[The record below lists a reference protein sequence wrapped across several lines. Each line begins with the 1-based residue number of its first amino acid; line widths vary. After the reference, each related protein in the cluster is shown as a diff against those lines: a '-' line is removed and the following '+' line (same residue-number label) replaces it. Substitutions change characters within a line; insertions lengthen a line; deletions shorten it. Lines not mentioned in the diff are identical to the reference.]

1 MIKMKSKIRI
11 STVGYIGL
19 VLFGAILYILN
30 FGVDIRYHIYTL
42 MSDKILPIMKS
53 DFVVDTIGCRIPDLD
68 PFDPIVQKFI
78 HEEKPLKCHEKHQL
92 LVDSNLTSLFI
103 VKSALPFFNISDLDQ
118 LDCCYQPFWRSKP
131 KKPDDK
137 VDNKITYA
145 DNCTSFKES
154 VSIQEEFVKVLCSV
168 DSRNIYTNYHA
179 FIPLKPEVEKRCK
192 EARENSST
200 EEKERVSVLLVGM
213 DAVSRMNFHRQ
224 LPKTLKILQ
233 NMKAIELLGYNKVG
247 DNTFPNLVP
256 VLSGLSE
263 KELKDVCWPNKNAV
277 FDECNWVWKNFSAAG
292 YRTAFGED
300 ATNIG
305 LFNYVKRGFSKQPT
319 DYYSR
324 SYLMQSEKDIGFN
337 KKLNA
342 KLCIG
347 SQMSLSVLL
356 QYISKLAITM
366 ASKDFFG
373 FFWGTSLTH
382 DYLNFPSLGD
392 GAYEQFLYN
401 LSETG
406 SLNRTVLIFFSDH
419 GIRWGAIRET
429 YQGRLEERLPFV
441 FFIFP
446 EWFRNKYPLAST
458 NLRKN
463 THHLTTPFDMYET
476 LTDLLN
482 LDQIEMESIR
492 KRSTEFDNS
501 KQKPRGISLFLP
513 VPKSRTCSEAGIEPH
528 WCTCQRSEVLSVEDS
543 IIKKMSSALVE
554 HLNALL
560 KPYGECSQLQV
571 EDIKS
576 ASVQFPLQHL
586 YNETKDGGLKD
597 YVIVIQTTPGGAL
610 FEGTIRHQ
618 IKNDNVQVVGSVSRI
633 NSYGNQSSCI
643 LDYHMKLYCYCE
655 SYLNMNIKL

>member
-1 MIKMKSKIRI
+1 MGGERKTRPRKGFGMKETDYVSSKLVGHLSHSGLHCFTEGALEKGKRGNLLGTTYAREGNVVSLRPSERNPVQEIKSMIKMKSKIRI

-42 MSDKILPIMKS
+42 MSDKTLPIMKS

-78 HEEKPLKCHEKHQL
+78 NEEKPLKCHEKHQL

-118 LDCCYQPFWRSKP
+118 LDCCYQPFWR
-131 KKPDDK
+131 
-137 VDNKITYA
+137 YA

-224 LPKTLKILQ
+224 LPKILKILQ

-263 KELKDVCWPNKNAV
+263 KELKDVCWPNKTPYSM
-277 FDECNWVWKNFSAAG
+277 SA
-292 YRTAFGED
+292 
-300 ATNIG
+300 IG
-305 LFNYVKRGFSKQPT
+305 
-319 DYYSR
+319 
-324 SYLMQSEKDIGFN
+324 
-337 KKLNA
+337 
-342 KLCIG
+342 
-347 SQMSLSVLL
+347 
-356 QYISKLAITM
+356 
-366 ASKDFFG
+366 
-373 FFWGTSLTH
+373 
-382 DYLNFPSLGD
+382 
-392 GAYEQFLYN
+392 
-401 LSETG
+401 
-406 SLNRTVLIFFSDH
+406 DH
-419 GIRWGAIRET
+419 GIRWGVFVKPIRDDWKKDFHLCFLFFLSGSET
-429 YQGRLEERLPFV
+429 NILLLVLIYEK
-441 FFIFP
+441 IH
-446 EWFRNKYPLAST
+446 
-458 NLRKN
+458 
-463 THHLTTPFDMYET
+463 HHLTTPFDMYET
-476 LTDLLN
+476 LIDLLN
-482 LDQIEMESIR
+482 LDQIEMESIQ

-610 FEGTIRHQ
+610 FE
-618 IKNDNVQVVGSVSRI
+618 
-633 NSYGNQSSCI
+633 
-643 LDYHMKLYCYCE
+643 
-655 SYLNMNIKL
+655 